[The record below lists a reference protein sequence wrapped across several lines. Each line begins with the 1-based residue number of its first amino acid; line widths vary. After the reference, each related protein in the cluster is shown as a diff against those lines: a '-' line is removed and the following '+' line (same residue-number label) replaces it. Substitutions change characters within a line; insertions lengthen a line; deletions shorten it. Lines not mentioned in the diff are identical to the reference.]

1 MSINNAELSAAK
13 VDVSRPL
20 GAQEHN
26 NAKLRMIEKIAYG
39 SGDFAN
45 NLIFMTIMN
54 FLLFFYTDVFGI
66 SAMVAGTLFL
76 VTRVE
81 DALDDFITGVFVDHT
96 HSRWGK
102 LRPYLLFG
110 SIPLGITAILC
121 FTTPA
126 LNASG
131 KIVYAYVTYIA
142 LMLMYSMVGIPYSAM
157 TAAMTQDRQER
168 VSLSSIRM
176 IFAVIGGLIASVL
189 TPILTTVLGGGN
201 PATGYQLT
209 MVIFA
214 AIAIAVYMFTFAKTK
229 ERVTAE
235 KNQKL
240 PLALILKIIFR
251 NKYLMLMSLLFML
264 MLGAYTLKG
273 GAAMYYFTYNMGKP
287 DLVSIYFLVTT
298 VFMLVGMF
306 TVPVLS
312 KKFGKRNA
320 LCLGLAV
327 VVVSNV
333 ALYFVGYANTALI
346 FVCSIFSSLGIA
358 LPMALAWGMI
368 PDTVE
373 YAEWKHGARA
383 EGIIYSASSF
393 AQKVAMAIGGSIS
406 GIILTVVRY
415 APNAVQTPVAQNGI
429 GMMMALIPGLLMLA
443 GFIVMLFYNMDDEKY
458 NKIVE
463 EIASRRN

>member
-1 MSINNAELSAAK
+1 
-13 VDVSRPL
+13 
-20 GAQEHN
+20 
-26 NAKLRMIEKIAYG
+26 MIEKIAYG

-76 VTRVE
+76 VARVE

-189 TPILTTVLGGGN
+189 TSDIDDRARRRQSCNRIPVDN
-201 PATGYQLT
+201 GY
-209 MVIFA
+209 IC
-214 AIAIAVYMFTFAKTK
+214 
-229 ERVTAE
+229 
-235 KNQKL
+235 
-240 PLALILKIIFR
+240 R
-251 NKYLMLMSLLFML
+251 NRHC
-264 MLGAYTLKG
+264 
-273 GAAMYYFTYNMGKP
+273 
-287 DLVSIYFLVTT
+287 SIYVHLCED
-298 VFMLVGMF
+298 
-306 TVPVLS
+306 
-312 KKFGKRNA
+312 KGK
-320 LCLGLAV
+320 
-327 VVVSNV
+327 SN
-333 ALYFVGYANTALI
+333 G
-346 FVCSIFSSLGIA
+346 
-358 LPMALAWGMI
+358 
-368 PDTVE
+368 
-373 YAEWKHGARA
+373 
-383 EGIIYSASSF
+383 
-393 AQKVAMAIGGSIS
+393 
-406 GIILTVVRY
+406 
-415 APNAVQTPVAQNGI
+415 
-429 GMMMALIPGLLMLA
+429 
-443 GFIVMLFYNMDDEKY
+443 
-458 NKIVE
+458 
-463 EIASRRN
+463 

>member
-1 MSINNAELSAAK
+1 MSINNAGLSAARG
-13 VDVSRPL
+13 DVSGSL
-20 GAQEHN
+20 GEQEHKN
-26 NAKLRMIEKIAYG
+26 VKLRMIEKIAYG

-54 FLLFFYTDVFGI
+54 FLLFFYTDIFGI

-76 VTRVE
+76 VARIV
-81 DALDDFITGVFVDHT
+81 DAVDDLATGVIIDHT

-102 LRPYLLFG
+102 MRPYLLFG

-126 LNASG
+126 LGVSG
-131 KIVYAYVTYIA
+131 KIIYAYITYIA
-142 LMLMYSMVGIPYSAM
+142 LMEMYSIVGISYSAL

-176 IFAVIGGLIASVL
+176 IFAVLGGLIASVL
-189 TPILTTVLGGGN
+189 TPILATVLGGGS

-214 AIAIAVYMFTFAKTK
+214 TVAVVIYMFTFTKTK
-229 ERVTAE
+229 ERVIAE
-235 KNQKL
+235 KDQKL
-240 PLALILKIIFR
+240 PLTLILKVVFR

-273 GAAMYYFTYNMGKP
+273 GAAIYYFTYNMGKP

-298 VFMLVGMF
+298 VFMLIGMF

-312 KKFGKRNA
+312 KKLGKRNA

-327 VVVSNV
+327 VAVSNV
-333 ALYFVGYANTALI
+333 VLYFVGYASTALI

-373 YAEWKHGARA
+373 YSEWKHGARA

-415 APNAVQTPVAQNGI
+415 VPNAAQTPVAQNGI
-429 GMMMALIPGLLMLA
+429 GLMMALIPGLLMLA
-443 GFIVMLFYNMDDEKY
+443 GFFVMLFYNMDDKKF
-458 NKIVE
+458 NKMVA
-463 EIASRRN
+463 EIASR